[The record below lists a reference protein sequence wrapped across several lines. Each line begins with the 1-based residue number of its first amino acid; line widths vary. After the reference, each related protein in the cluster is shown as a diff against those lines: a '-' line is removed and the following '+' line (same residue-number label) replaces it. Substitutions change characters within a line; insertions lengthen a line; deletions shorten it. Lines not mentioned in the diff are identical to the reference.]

1 MLCDICGSEGKL
13 YKAVVE
19 FAELNVCEKCNK
31 FGKVIGPVKQYEEKI
46 PIKKIID
53 EQPEFMEMVTENY
66 AGIIKKKRESLGL
79 TQKEFANKI
88 SEKES
93 VIHQLESKH
102 YKPSIT
108 LAKKIERFLKIKLI
122 EEYEEMHEKS
132 KHSKAETFTIG
143 DFIKIKEK

>member
-1 MLCDICGSEGKL
+1 
-13 YKAVVE
+13 
-19 FAELNVCEKCNK
+19 
-31 FGKVIGPVKQYEEKI
+31 
-46 PIKKIID
+46 
-53 EQPEFMEMVTENY
+53 MEIVTENY
-66 AGIIKKKRESLGL
+66 AEIIKKKRESLGL

-122 EEYEEMHEKS
+122 EGYEEMHEKS
-132 KHSKAETFTIG
+132 KHSKVETFTIG
-143 DFIKIKEK
+143 DFIRIKEK